1 MPTTD
6 ARVPS
11 SADQKQQKRE
21 GTEAKVADRRHFL
34 CGVCPSLQG
43 TRLIGAHYVKEFCV
57 GNSKYI

>member
-11 SADQKQQKRE
+11 SADQKQQKWE
-21 GTEAKVADRRHFL
+21 GNEAKVADRRHFS
-34 CGVCPSLQG
+34 CPACALQAG
-43 TRLIGAHYVKEFCV
+43 LIGAHYVKEFCV